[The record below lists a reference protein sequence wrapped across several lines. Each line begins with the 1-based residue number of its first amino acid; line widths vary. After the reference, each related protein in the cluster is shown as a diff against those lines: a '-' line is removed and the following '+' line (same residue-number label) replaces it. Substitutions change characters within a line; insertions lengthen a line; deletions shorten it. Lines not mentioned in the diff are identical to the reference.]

1 MRRRRA
7 HAALL
12 AAALL
17 AAAGACGEEAAD
29 NGDAPGLP
37 QQQGGSGGS
46 AAGSGGSGGV
56 GAFPSAGSAGAPALL
71 ELKLEAEPWNA
82 GNVETGVVA
91 AVVEHEGRTVLFG
104 DLGVRVLAGGA
115 LAEQDP
121 SVKSWRAAALI
132 PAADGPGAW
141 VAGLDGQ
148 GKLHRLVN
156 LASLEPISDRYGLA
170 SEEILALAADTSAV
184 AFALSTGVAV
194 ASGETVDRFALG
206 AVSAVA
212 VRGKQVAAVLPSTVV
227 LLDVSK
233 KNGVSFDLQGA
244 TFTYLDG
251 DGKLFVL
258 TPTALLGQERAGD
271 SEPLRELHAG
281 SGLSGLVEAGGRL
294 WFREG
299 GELGTY
305 LAGSVARTSGL
316 KLSSGALAAASSGG
330 VWALGGGEPQRF
342 ALGGASPDEK
352 QWQVAVQPAFA
363 RACSKCHLPGGTGGK
378 DLSTYA
384 SWVALR
390 KTINSRV
397 VVKKDMPPAG
407 NPMTDED
414 RDAVAAWCAATP

>member
-1 MRRRRA
+1 
-7 HAALL
+7 
-12 AAALL
+12 
-17 AAAGACGEEAAD
+17 
-29 NGDAPGLP
+29 
-37 QQQGGSGGS
+37 
-46 AAGSGGSGGV
+46 
-56 GAFPSAGSAGAPALL
+56 
-71 ELKLEAEPWNA
+71 
-82 GNVETGVVA
+82 VETGAVA
-91 AVVEHEGRTVLFG
+91 AVAEHEGRIVLFG
-104 DLGVRVLAGGA
+104 DLGVQVLAGGA

-121 SVKSWRAAALI
+121 SVKSWRAAAVI
-132 PAADGPGAW
+132 PAADGAGSW

-156 LASLEPISDRYGLA
+156 LASLESISERYGLA
-170 SEEILALAADTSAV
+170 SEEILAFAADKSAV
-184 AFALSTGVAV
+184 AFALPTGVAV
-194 ASGETVDRFALG
+194 ASGKTVDRFDLG

-212 VRGKQVAAVLPSTVV
+212 IRGDRVAAVLPTGVV
-227 LLDVSK
+227 LLAISK
-233 KNGVSFDLQGA
+233 KNGVSFDLKGA
-244 TFTYLDG
+244 TAAHLDSEG
-251 DGKLFVL
+251 RLFAL

-281 SGLSGLVEAGGRL
+281 SGLSGLAEAGGRL

-305 LAGSVARTSGL
+305 LPGSVARTSGL
-316 KLSSGALAAASSGG
+316 KLAPGALAAASSGG

-390 KTINSRV
+390 KTINHRV

-407 NPMTDED
+407 NPMSDED
-414 RDAVAAWCAATP
+414 RDAIAAWCAAAP